1 MNFEQVK
8 QQEQANM
15 MHTYGRFPVA
25 LVKGKGVRAWD
36 TEGKEYI
43 DFASGIGVNAL
54 GWCDEGWVKAVSHQ
68 AGELQHISN
77 LYYNPLQTQL
87 AEVLCK
93 ASGLSKVFF
102 GNSGAEANECAIK
115 LARKWGMEQSPD
127 KNRVVTLQ
135 NSFHGRTVTTLAA
148 TGQEEFHKWFFPFTE
163 GFDYAPAN
171 DLEAVEKAIT
181 DKTCAVMVELIQ
193 GEGGMFLLEKDFVQ
207 GLRKLCDEK
216 NVLLLVDEVQTGISR
231 TGAFYCYQNFDIL
244 PDVVSSAKGLGGGL
258 PIGACLCGEKLQN
271 VLTGGMHGST
281 FGGNPIVC
289 AGALEVLSRVNTP
302 EFLAQVKE
310 KGEYFREELAKLPHV
325 ENVRGM
331 GLMIGADVDK
341 DWGKTAGNVASA
353 CIDGGLLILTA
364 HSALRFLPP
373 LVITKEEIDEGLA
386 RLKTVLETLQKG
398 S

>member
-43 DFASGIGVNAL
+43 DFTSGIGVNAL

-77 LYYNPLQTQL
+77 LYYNPVQTQL
-87 AEVLCK
+87 AEELCK

-115 LARKWGMEQSPD
+115 LARKWGMEQSPE
-127 KNRVVTLQ
+127 KNRVITLQ

-171 DLEAVEKAIT
+171 DLAAVEQAIT
-181 DKTCAVMVELIQ
+181 EKTCAVMVELIQ

-258 PIGACLCGEKLQN
+258 PIGACLCGEKLEN
-271 VLTGGMHGST
+271 VMTGGMHGST

-289 AGALEVLSRVNTP
+289 AGAQEVLSRVNTP
-302 EFLAQVKE
+302 EFLAEVNE
-310 KGEYFREELAKLPHV
+310 KGEYFRQQLAKLPHI

-331 GLMIGADVDK
+331 GLMIGADMAADC
-341 DWGKTAGNVASA
+341 GKTAGNVASA
-353 CIDGGLLILTA
+353 CINAGLLILTA

-373 LVITKEEIDEGLA
+373 LTITKEEIDEGLA
-386 RLKTVLETLQKG
+386 RLKMVLETL
-398 S
+398 

>member
-25 LVKGKGVRAWD
+25 LVKGKGVTAWD
-36 TEGKEYI
+36 TEGKDYI
-43 DFASGIGVNAL
+43 DFTSGIGVNAL
-54 GWCDEGWVKAVSHQ
+54 GWCDEGWVQAVSHQ

-77 LYYNPLQTQL
+77 LYYNPVQTKL
-87 AEVLCK
+87 AEEICK

-102 GNSGAEANECAIK
+102 GNSGAEVNECAIK
-115 LARKWGMEQSPD
+115 LARKWGMEQSPE

-148 TGQEEFHKWFFPFTE
+148 TGQEEFHRWFFPFTE

-193 GEGGMFLLEKDFVQ
+193 GEGGMFLLEKEFVQ

-216 NVLLLVDEVQTGISR
+216 NVLLLVDEVQTGIGR

-271 VLTGGMHGST
+271 VLIGGMHGST

-302 EFLAQVKE
+302 EFLAEVNE
-310 KGEYFREELAKLPHV
+310 KGEYFREKLAELPHI

-331 GLMIGADVDK
+331 GLMVGADVAK
-341 DWGKTAGNVASA
+341 DCGKTAGNVASA
-353 CIDGGLLILTA
+353 CIGAGLLILTA

-373 LVITKEEIDEGLA
+373 LTITKEEIDNGLA
-386 RLKTVLETLQKG
+386 RLKTVLEAL
-398 S
+398 

>member
-8 QQEQANM
+8 QQEQTNM

-25 LVKGKGVRAWD
+25 LVKGKGVVAWD
-36 TEGKEYI
+36 TEGKDYI
-43 DFASGIGVNAL
+43 DFTSGIGVNAL
-54 GWCDEGWVKAVSHQ
+54 GWCDEGWVQAVSRQ

-77 LYYNPLQTQL
+77 LYYNPVQTQL
-87 AEVLCK
+87 AEELCK

-115 LARKWGMEQSPD
+115 LARKWGMEQSPE

-171 DLEAVEKAIT
+171 DLDAVEQAIT
-181 DKTCAVMVELIQ
+181 DQTCAVMVELIQ
-193 GEGGMFLLEKDFVQ
+193 GEGGMFLLEKEFVQ

-216 NVLLLVDEVQTGISR
+216 NVLLLVDEVQTGVGR
-231 TGAFYCYQNFDIL
+231 TGAFYCYQNFGIL

-289 AGALEVLSRVNTP
+289 AAALEVLSRVNRP
-302 EFLAQVKE
+302 EFLAEVTE
-310 KGEYFREELAKLPHV
+310 KGEYFREKLSKLPHV

-331 GLMIGADVDK
+331 GLMIGADVAADL
-341 DWGKTAGNVASA
+341 GKTAGNVASA
-353 CIDGGLLILTA
+353 CIESGLLILTA

-373 LVITKEEIDEGLA
+373 LTITKEEIDKGLA
-386 RLKTVLETLQKG
+386 RLKAVLESL
-398 S
+398 

>member
-25 LVKGKGVRAWD
+25 LVKGKGVTAWD
-36 TEGKEYI
+36 TEGKDYI
-43 DFASGIGVNAL
+43 DFTSGIGVNAL
-54 GWCDEGWVKAVSHQ
+54 GWCDEGWVQAVSRQ

-77 LYYNPLQTQL
+77 LYYNPVQTQL
-87 AEVLCK
+87 AEALCK

-115 LARKWGMEQSPD
+115 LARKWGMEQSPE

-148 TGQEEFHKWFFPFTE
+148 TGQDEFHKWFFPFTE

-171 DLEAVEKAIT
+171 DLAAVEKAIT
-181 DKTCAVMVELIQ
+181 EKTCAVMVELIQ

-216 NVLLLVDEVQTGISR
+216 NVLLLVDEVQTGIGR

-271 VLTGGMHGST
+271 VMTGGMHGST

-302 EFLAQVKE
+302 EFLAEVNE
-310 KGEYFREELAKLPHV
+310 KGEYFREKLAELPNI

-331 GLMIGADVDK
+331 GLMIGADVAK
-341 DWGKTAGNVASA
+341 DCGKTAGNVASA
-353 CIDGGLLILTA
+353 CIDAGLLILTA

-373 LVITKEEIDEGLA
+373 LTITKEEIDEGLA
-386 RLKTVLETLQKG
+386 RLKTVLEAL
-398 S
+398 

>member
-25 LVKGKGVRAWD
+25 LVKGKGVTAWD
-36 TEGKEYI
+36 TEGKDYI
-43 DFASGIGVNAL
+43 DFTSGIGVNAL
-54 GWCDEGWVKAVSHQ
+54 GWCDEGWVQAVSHQ

-77 LYYNPLQTQL
+77 LYYNPVQTKL
-87 AEVLCK
+87 AEEICK

-115 LARKWGMEQSPD
+115 LARKWGMEQSPE

-148 TGQEEFHKWFFPFTE
+148 TGQDEFHKWFFPFTE

-171 DLEAVEKAIT
+171 DLAAVEKAIT

-216 NVLLLVDEVQTGISR
+216 NVLLLVDEVQTGIGR

-258 PIGACLCGEKLQN
+258 PIGACLCTEELRG
-271 VLTGGMHGST
+271 VMGRSSHGST
-281 FGGNPIVC
+281 FGANPVVC
-289 AGALEVLSRVNTP
+289 AGALEVVRRVSQP
-302 EFLAQVKE
+302 EFLAAVKE
-310 KGEYFREELAKLPHV
+310 KGEYLKNGILSIGSP
-325 ENVRGM
+325 NILGVRGM
-331 GLMIGADVDK
+331 GLMLAIIVED
-341 DWGKTAGNVASA
+341 GKHAAYANKLIEKGVLALTAGKNAVR
-353 CIDGGLLILTA
+353 L
-364 HSALRFLPP
+364 LPP
-373 LVITKEEIDEGLA
+373 LTISKEEMDKGLA
-386 RLKTVLETLQKG
+386 IMKAAL

>member
-1 MNFEQVK
+1 
-8 QQEQANM
+8 M
-15 MHTYGRFPVA
+15 MHAYARFPVA
-25 LVKGKGVRAWD
+25 LVKGKGVVAWD
-36 TEGKEYI
+36 TEGKDYI
-43 DFASGIGVNAL
+43 DFTSGIGVNAL
-54 GWCDEGWVKAVSHQ
+54 GWCDEGWVQAVSRQ

-77 LYYNPLQTQL
+77 LYYNPVQTQL
-87 AEVLCK
+87 AEELCK

-115 LARKWGMEQSPD
+115 LARKWGMEQSPE

-171 DLEAVEKAIT
+171 DLDAVEQAIT
-181 DKTCAVMVELIQ
+181 DQTCAVMVELIQ
-193 GEGGMFLLEKDFVQ
+193 GEGGMFLLEKEFVQ

-216 NVLLLVDEVQTGISR
+216 NVLLLVDEVQTGVGR
-231 TGAFYCYQNFDIL
+231 TGAFYCYQNFGIL

-271 VLTGGMHGST
+271 VLTSGMHGST

-289 AGALEVLSRVNTP
+289 AAALEVLSRVNRP
-302 EFLAQVKE
+302 EFLAEVTE
-310 KGEYFREELAKLPHV
+310 KGEYFREKLSKLPRV

-331 GLMIGADVDK
+331 GLMIGADVAADL
-341 DWGKTAGNVASA
+341 GKTAGNVASA
-353 CIDGGLLILTA
+353 CIESGLLILTA

-373 LVITKEEIDEGLA
+373 LTITKEEIDKGLA
-386 RLKTVLETLQKG
+386 RLKAVLESL
-398 S
+398 

>member
-25 LVKGKGVRAWD
+25 LVKGQGVTAWD
-36 TEGKEYI
+36 TEGKDYI
-43 DFASGIGVNAL
+43 DFTSGIGVNAL
-54 GWCDEGWVKAVSHQ
+54 GWCDEGWVQAVSHQ

-77 LYYNPLQTQL
+77 LYYNPVQTQL
-87 AEVLCK
+87 AEALCK

-115 LARKWGMEQSPD
+115 LARKWGMEQSPE

-148 TGQEEFHKWFFPFTE
+148 TGQDEFHQWFFPFTE

-171 DLEAVEKAIT
+171 DLDAVEKAIT

-216 NVLLLVDEVQTGISR
+216 NVLLLVDEVQTGIGR

-271 VLTGGMHGST
+271 VMTGGMHGST

-302 EFLAQVKE
+302 EFLAEVNE
-310 KGEYFREELAKLPHV
+310 KGEYFREKLAELPNI

-331 GLMIGADVDK
+331 GLMIGADVAK
-341 DWGKTAGNVASA
+341 ECGKTAGNVASA
-353 CIDGGLLILTA
+353 CIDAGLLILTA

-373 LVITKEEIDEGLA
+373 LTITKEEIDKGLA
-386 RLKTVLETLQKG
+386 RLKTVLEAL
-398 S
+398 

>member
-25 LVKGKGVRAWD
+25 LVKGKGVTAWD
-36 TEGKEYI
+36 TEGKDYI
-43 DFASGIGVNAL
+43 DFTSGIGVNAL

-68 AGELQHISN
+68 AGQLQHISN
-77 LYYNPLQTQL
+77 LYYNPVQTQL
-87 AEVLCK
+87 AEELCK

-115 LARKWGMEQSPD
+115 LARKWGMEQSPE

-148 TGQEEFHKWFFPFTE
+148 TGQDEFHKWFFPFTE

-181 DKTCAVMVELIQ
+181 EKTCAVMVELIQ

-216 NVLLLVDEVQTGISR
+216 NVLLLVDEVQTGIGR

-258 PIGACLCGEKLQN
+258 PMGACLCGEKLEN

-302 EFLAQVKE
+302 EFLAQVNE
-310 KGEYFREELAKLPHV
+310 KGEYFREKLSQLPHV

-331 GLMIGADVDK
+331 GLMIGADVAADC
-341 DWGKTAGNVASA
+341 GKTAGNVASA
-353 CIDGGLLILTA
+353 CIEAGLLILTA

-373 LVITKEEIDEGLA
+373 LTITKEEIDQGLA
-386 RLKTVLETLQKG
+386 RLKTVLEAL
-398 S
+398 

>member
-43 DFASGIGVNAL
+43 DFTSGIGVNAL

-77 LYYNPLQTQL
+77 LYYNPVQTQL
-87 AEVLCK
+87 AEELCK

-115 LARKWGMEQSPD
+115 LARKWGMEQSPE
-127 KNRVVTLQ
+127 KNRVITLQ

-148 TGQEEFHKWFFPFTE
+148 TGQDEFHKWFFPFTE

-171 DLEAVEKAIT
+171 DLAAVEKAIT
-181 DKTCAVMVELIQ
+181 EKTCAVMVELIQ

-258 PIGACLCGEKLQN
+258 PIGACLCGEKLEN
-271 VLTGGMHGST
+271 VMTGGMHGST

-302 EFLAQVKE
+302 EFLAEVNE
-310 KGEYFREELAKLPHV
+310 KGEYFRQQLAKLPHI

-331 GLMIGADVDK
+331 GLMIGADMAADC
-341 DWGKTAGNVASA
+341 GKTAGNVASA
-353 CIDGGLLILTA
+353 CINAGLLILTA

-373 LVITKEEIDEGLA
+373 LTITKEEIDEGLA
-386 RLKTVLETLQKG
+386 RLKMVLETL
-398 S
+398 

>member
-25 LVKGKGVRAWD
+25 LVKGKGVTAWD
-36 TEGKEYI
+36 TEGKDYI
-43 DFASGIGVNAL
+43 DFTSGIGVNAL
-54 GWCDEGWVKAVSHQ
+54 GWCDEGWVQAVSRQ

-77 LYYNPLQTQL
+77 LYYNPVQTQL
-87 AEVLCK
+87 AEEICK

-115 LARKWGMEQSPD
+115 LARKWGMEQSPE

-148 TGQEEFHKWFFPFTE
+148 TGQDEFHQWFFPFTE

-171 DLEAVEKAIT
+171 DLAAVEKAIT
-181 DKTCAVMVELIQ
+181 EKTCAVMVELIQ

-216 NVLLLVDEVQTGISR
+216 NVLLLVDEVQTGIGR

-271 VLTGGMHGST
+271 VMTGGMHGST

-302 EFLAQVKE
+302 EFLAEVNE
-310 KGEYFREELAKLPHV
+310 KGEYFREKLAELPHI

-331 GLMIGADVDK
+331 GLMIGADVAK
-341 DWGKTAGNVASA
+341 DCGKTAGNVASA
-353 CIDGGLLILTA
+353 CIDAGLLILTA

-373 LVITKEEIDEGLA
+373 LTITKEEIDKGLA
-386 RLKTVLETLQKG
+386 RLKTVLEAL
-398 S
+398 

>member
-25 LVKGKGVRAWD
+25 LVKGKGVTAWD
-36 TEGKEYI
+36 TEGKDYI
-43 DFASGIGVNAL
+43 DFTSGIGVNAL
-54 GWCDEGWVKAVSHQ
+54 GWCDEGWVQAVSRQ

-77 LYYNPLQTQL
+77 LYYNPVQTQL
-87 AEVLCK
+87 AEALCK

-102 GNSGAEANECAIK
+102 GNSGAEANECTIK
-115 LARKWGMEQSPD
+115 LARKWGMEQSPE

-148 TGQEEFHKWFFPFTE
+148 TGQDEFHQWFFPFTE

-171 DLEAVEKAIT
+171 DLAAVEKAIT
-181 DKTCAVMVELIQ
+181 EKTCAVMVELIQ

-216 NVLLLVDEVQTGISR
+216 NVLLLVDEVQTGIGR

-271 VLTGGMHGST
+271 VMTGGMHGST

-302 EFLAQVKE
+302 EFLAEVNE
-310 KGEYFREELAKLPHV
+310 KGEYFREKLAELPNI

-331 GLMIGADVDK
+331 GLMIGADVAK
-341 DWGKTAGNVASA
+341 DCGKTAGNVASA
-353 CIDGGLLILTA
+353 CIDAGLLILTA

-373 LVITKEEIDEGLA
+373 LTITKEEIDEGLA
-386 RLKTVLETLQKG
+386 RLKTVLEAL
-398 S
+398 

>member
-8 QQEQANM
+8 QQEQTNM

-25 LVKGKGVRAWD
+25 LVKGKGVVAWD
-36 TEGKEYI
+36 TEGKDYI
-43 DFASGIGVNAL
+43 DFTSGIGVNAL
-54 GWCDEGWVKAVSHQ
+54 GWCDEGWVQAVSRQ

-77 LYYNPLQTQL
+77 LYYNPVQTQL
-87 AEVLCK
+87 AEELCK

-115 LARKWGMEQSPD
+115 LARKWGMEQSPE

-171 DLEAVEKAIT
+171 DLDAVEQAIT
-181 DKTCAVMVELIQ
+181 DQTCAVMVELIQ
-193 GEGGMFLLEKDFVQ
+193 GEGGMFLLEKEFVQ

-216 NVLLLVDEVQTGISR
+216 NVLLLVDEVQTGVGR
-231 TGAFYCYQNFDIL
+231 TGAFYCYQNFGIL

-289 AGALEVLSRVNTP
+289 AAALEVLSRVNRP
-302 EFLAQVKE
+302 EFLAEVTE
-310 KGEYFREELAKLPHV
+310 KGEYFREKLCKLPHV

-331 GLMIGADVDK
+331 GLMIGADVAADL
-341 DWGKTAGNVASA
+341 GKTAGNVASA
-353 CIDGGLLILTA
+353 CIESGLLILTA

-373 LVITKEEIDEGLA
+373 LTITKEEIDKGLA
-386 RLKTVLETLQKG
+386 RLKAVLESL
-398 S
+398 

>member
-43 DFASGIGVNAL
+43 DFTSGIGVNAL

-77 LYYNPLQTQL
+77 LYYNPVQTQL
-87 AEVLCK
+87 AEELCK

-115 LARKWGMEQSPD
+115 LARKWGMEQSPE
-127 KNRVVTLQ
+127 KNRVITLQ

-171 DLEAVEKAIT
+171 DLAAVEQAIT
-181 DKTCAVMVELIQ
+181 EKTCAVMVELIQ

-258 PIGACLCGEKLQN
+258 PIGACLCGEKLEN
-271 VLTGGMHGST
+271 VMTGGMHGST

-302 EFLAQVKE
+302 EFLAEVNE
-310 KGEYFREELAKLPHV
+310 KGEYFRQQLAKLLHI

-331 GLMIGADVDK
+331 GLMIGADMAADC
-341 DWGKTAGNVASA
+341 GKTAGNVASA
-353 CIDGGLLILTA
+353 CINAGLLILTA

-373 LVITKEEIDEGLA
+373 LTITKEEIDEGLA
-386 RLKTVLETLQKG
+386 RLKMVLETL
-398 S
+398 

>member
-25 LVKGKGVRAWD
+25 LVKGKGVTAWD
-36 TEGKEYI
+36 TEGKDYI
-43 DFASGIGVNAL
+43 DFTSGIGVNAL
-54 GWCDEGWVKAVSHQ
+54 GWCDEGWVQAVSRQ

-77 LYYNPLQTQL
+77 LYYNPVQTQL
-87 AEVLCK
+87 AEALCK

-115 LARKWGMEQSPD
+115 LARKWGMEQSPE

-148 TGQEEFHKWFFPFTE
+148 TGQDEFHQWFFPFTE

-171 DLEAVEKAIT
+171 DLAAVEKAIT
-181 DKTCAVMVELIQ
+181 EKTCAVMVELIQ

-216 NVLLLVDEVQTGISR
+216 NVLLLVDEVQTGIGR

-271 VLTGGMHGST
+271 VMTGGMHGST

-302 EFLAQVKE
+302 EFLAEVNE
-310 KGEYFREELAKLPHV
+310 KGEYFREKLAELPNI
-325 ENVRGM
+325 ENVLGM
-331 GLMIGADVDK
+331 GLMIGADVAK
-341 DWGKTAGNVASA
+341 DCGKTAGNVASA
-353 CIDGGLLILTA
+353 CIDAGLLILTA

-373 LVITKEEIDEGLA
+373 LTITKEEIDEGLA
-386 RLKTVLETLQKG
+386 RLKTVLEAL
-398 S
+398 

>member
-8 QQEQANM
+8 QQEQTNM

-25 LVKGKGVRAWD
+25 LVKGKGVVAWD
-36 TEGKEYI
+36 TEGKDYV
-43 DFASGIGVNAL
+43 DFTSGIGVNAL
-54 GWCDEGWVKAVSHQ
+54 GWCDEGWVQAVSRQ

-77 LYYNPLQTQL
+77 LYYNPVQTQL
-87 AEVLCK
+87 AEELCK

-115 LARKWGMEQSPD
+115 LARKWGMEQSPE

-171 DLEAVEKAIT
+171 DLDAVEQAIT
-181 DKTCAVMVELIQ
+181 DQTCAVMVELIQ
-193 GEGGMFLLEKDFVQ
+193 GEGGMFLLEKEFVQ

-216 NVLLLVDEVQTGISR
+216 NVLLLVDEVQTGVGR
-231 TGAFYCYQNFDIL
+231 TGAFYCYQNFGIL

-289 AGALEVLSRVNTP
+289 AAALEVLSRVNRP
-302 EFLAQVKE
+302 EFLAEVTE
-310 KGEYFREELAKLPHV
+310 KGEYFREKLCKLPHV

-331 GLMIGADVDK
+331 GLMIGADVAADL
-341 DWGKTAGNVASA
+341 GKTAGNVASA
-353 CIDGGLLILTA
+353 CIESGLLILTA

-373 LVITKEEIDEGLA
+373 LTITKEEIDKGLA
-386 RLKTVLETLQKG
+386 RLKAVLESL
-398 S
+398 

>member
-43 DFASGIGVNAL
+43 DFTSGIGVNAL

-77 LYYNPLQTQL
+77 LYYNPVQTQL
-87 AEVLCK
+87 AEELCK

-115 LARKWGMEQSPD
+115 LARKWGMEQSPE

-171 DLEAVEKAIT
+171 DLAAVEQAVT
-181 DKTCAVMVELIQ
+181 EKTCAVMVELIQ
-193 GEGGMFLLEKDFVQ
+193 GEGGMFLLEKGFVQ

-258 PIGACLCGEKLQN
+258 PIGACLCGEKLEN
-271 VLTGGMHGST
+271 VMTGGMHGST

-302 EFLAQVKE
+302 EFLAEVNE
-310 KGEYFREELAKLPHV
+310 KGEYFRQQLAKLPHI

-331 GLMIGADVDK
+331 GLMIGADMAADC
-341 DWGKTAGNVASA
+341 GKTAGNVASA
-353 CIDGGLLILTA
+353 CINAGLLILTA

-373 LVITKEEIDEGLA
+373 LTITKEEIDEGLA
-386 RLKTVLETLQKG
+386 RLKMVLETL
-398 S
+398 

>member
-258 PIGACLCGEKLQN
+258 PIGACLCGEKLEN

-310 KGEYFREELAKLPHV
+310 KGEYFREKLSKLPHV

-386 RLKTVLETLQKG
+386 RLKTVLETL
-398 S
+398 

>member
-25 LVKGKGVRAWD
+25 LVKGKGVTAWD
-36 TEGKEYI
+36 TEGKDYI
-43 DFASGIGVNAL
+43 DFTSGIGVNAL

-68 AGELQHISN
+68 AGQLQHISN
-77 LYYNPLQTQL
+77 LYYNPVQTQL
-87 AEVLCK
+87 AEKLCK

-115 LARKWGMEQSPD
+115 LARKWGMEQSPE

-148 TGQEEFHKWFFPFTE
+148 TGQDEFHKWFFPFTE

-171 DLEAVEKAIT
+171 DLAAVEKAIT
-181 DKTCAVMVELIQ
+181 EKTCAVMVELIQ

-216 NVLLLVDEVQTGISR
+216 NVLLLVDEVQTGIGR

-258 PIGACLCGEKLQN
+258 PMGACLCGEKLEN

-302 EFLAQVKE
+302 EFLAQVNE
-310 KGEYFREELAKLPHV
+310 KGEYFREKLSQLPHI

-331 GLMIGADVDK
+331 GLMIGADVAADC
-341 DWGKTAGNVASA
+341 GKTAGNVASA
-353 CIDGGLLILTA
+353 CIEAGLLILTA

-373 LVITKEEIDEGLA
+373 LTITKEEIDQGLA
-386 RLKTVLETLQKG
+386 RLKTVLEAL
-398 S
+398 